1 MKSKTFRSPISMCT
15 LQRVTM
21 KTLLPYKLKVSTQT
35 VTKDF
40 VTLCPEYEVFEKI
53 KKGIIKETIKVNND
67 KRDRVRTFK
76 KIMLKSASDTMVL
89 NMIMKNKK
97 FSNYVKQSK
106 NQRKEN
112 LKSSSSIVLHHKL
125 NIPIKSKIKDSTF
138 ITNLKYI
145 QKSENSESSLMAR
158 ALTTNRIPN
167 YNDLSDLK
175 INKYLRAKKKF
186 NGYIKSSR
194 SQSSQKPLTTSRLN
208 GNGRTIGKI
217 EMLFQ
222 PTLGKLDDLR
232 YLIRKDIRREN
243 KNTERE
249 VRHQRI
255 LNEMRDIENCI
266 DYKEDKKW
274 YP

>member
-53 KKGIIKETIKVNND
+53 KKGLIKKTIKVNND

-97 FSNYVKQSK
+97 FSSYVKQSK

-138 ITNLKYI
+138 ITNVKYI

-175 INKYLRAKKKF
+175 INKYLRARKKF
-186 NGYIKSSR
+186 NGYIKSR

-255 LNEMRDIENCI
+255 LNEMKDIEKCI

-274 YP
+274 YH